1 MAADKVVAEP
11 GTITGSIGVYGGKM
25 VTADFWKKLGIAWDE
40 IHAGANATMWSFI
53 FDYPPGAQRQVDLML
68 AAVYA
73 AFTAKAPVARDL
85 SPAEI
90 AAAAGGRVWTG
101 AGCLK
106 LGLGAP
112 LGCAQPGGER

>member
-68 AAVYA
+68 DAVYA
-73 AFTAKAPVARDL
+73 DFTAKATVARDL
-85 SPAEI
+85 SPAERSEEHTSELQSLMRTSF
-90 AAAAGGRVWTG
+90 AVLR
-101 AGCLK
+101 LNK
-106 LGLGAP
+106 KK
-112 LGCAQPGGER
+112 